1 MYKESDTEENVV
13 TFESSDSLSFD
24 SWTDVDILE
33 SGETHKSI
41 FHKLSTMVKN
51 IRYIYKLLGTTDI
64 SSIDNGTVTGG
75 LSYLNTETS
84 ILKKSVADGKALVA
98 NAISGQG
105 VSTAVDAT
113 FATLAANVTSAGNG
127 RYNSGYAQGVT
138 DADNRENGNSINYQ
152 SGYNAGIV
160 AADGRPNI
168 YSYNYQVGTIEG
180 LNQAAYGLH
189 SNVGYAGCW
198 IAVYYWNPE
207 DGKAVEP
214 IIVSDLL
221 STPTHAPG
229 NAPAFGAGGNWG
241 DVIYDK
247 TVSWTERKITVK
259 GGSADTVVKD
269 TELSVGMSSSTTYT
283 NPTKVTETITKRERK
298 IRVFIGHGDINRVI
312 SCLDS
317 SYLKALRVF

>member
-51 IRYIYKLLGTTDI
+51 IRYLYKLLGTTDI

-84 ILKKSVADGKALVA
+84 TLKKSVADGKALVA

-105 VSTAVDAT
+105 VSTAVDAA

-152 SGYNAGIV
+152 SGYNAGVV
-160 AADGRPNI
+160 AADARANA
-168 YSYNYQVGTIEG
+168 YSYNYQVGTTNG
-180 LNQAAYGLH
+180 LSQAAYGLYT
-189 SNVGYAGCW
+189 NQGYAGCW
-198 IAVYYWNPE
+198 IAVYYWNQE
-207 DGKAVEP
+207 DRKIIEP
-214 IIVSDLL
+214 SVVPSLNIPV
-221 STPTHAPG
+221 HAPG
-229 NAPAFGAGGNWG
+229 NVPAFAPGANWAIM
-241 DVIYDK
+241 VYDK
-247 TVSWTERKITVK
+247 TVSWTERKVNVK
-259 GGSADTVVKD
+259 GGSADAVIKD
-269 TELSVGMSSSTTYT
+269 TDLTVGISSSTTYT
-283 NPTKVTETITKRERK
+283 KPTEVTVTVTKRERK
-298 IRVFIGHGDINRVI
+298 IRAFIGHGDINQAI
-312 SCLDS
+312 DCLES
-317 SYLKALRVF
+317 SYLKVLRVF

>member
-1 MYKESDTEENVV
+1 MYKESDTEDNVV

-51 IRYIYKLLGTTDI
+51 IRYLYKLLGTTDI

-84 ILKKSVADGKALVA
+84 TLKKSVADGKALVA

-105 VSTAVDAT
+105 VSTAVDAA

-152 SGYNAGIV
+152 SGYNAGV
-160 AADGRPNI
+160 AAADGRANI
-168 YSYNYQVGTIEG
+168 YSTNYGVGINDGISRCE
-180 LNQAAYGLH
+180 YGLYNN
-189 SNVGYAGCW
+189 SSYANCW
-198 IAVYYWNPE
+198 IAVYYWDP
-207 DGKAVEP
+207 DSVGKIGEP
-214 IIVSDLL
+214 IANIGFGPS
-221 STPTHAPG
+221 HIPG
-229 NAPAFGAGGNWG
+229 NIPPFIAGTNWATM
-241 DVIYDK
+241 VYDK
-247 TVSWTERKITVK
+247 TVTWT
-259 GGSADTVVKD
+259 
-269 TELSVGMSSSTTYT
+269 
-283 NPTKVTETITKRERK
+283 NTKVTVKNMEGLGMKDEDGYGTFTYSGSGHVTVETSKRERK
-298 IRVFIGHGDINRVI
+298 IRVFIGHGNINEAI
-312 SCLDS
+312 NCMLDS
-317 SYLKALRVF
+317 SCLKVLRVF